1 MKVITFLRHSKSS
14 WDYDILDMHR
24 PLSSV
29 GIEKIKKTSIS
40 SKDQFISSEII
51 FTSSANRA
59 LYTSILLSKNLSI
72 NYSKIKICDK
82 LYTFNSSEVMEF
94 IKNIDNIYSNVV
106 LVGHNPAYTEISNY
120 FSENKILN
128 LPTAR
133 WFSLKF
139 ISDNWSDII
148 DLKPISYLS
157 NLKSGV

>member
-14 WDYDILDMHR
+14 WDYDILDIHR
-24 PLSSV
+24 PLSFD
-29 GIEKIKKTSIS
+29 GIEKIKKTAIS

-72 NYSKIKICDK
+72 NYSKIKISDK
-82 LYTFNSSEVMEF
+82 LYTFDSSEVMEF
-94 IKNIDNIYSNVV
+94 IETIDNIYSNVV

-120 FSENKILN
+120 FSEKKILN

-139 ISDNWSDII
+139 RSDNWSDII

>member
-24 PLSSV
+24 PLSPV
-29 GIEKIKKTSIS
+29 GIEKIKKTAIS

-59 LYTSILLSKNLSI
+59 LYTSILLSKNLLI
-72 NYSKIKICDK
+72 NFNKIKICDE
-82 LYTFNSSEVMEF
+82 LYTFKLSEVFEF
-94 IKNIDNIYSNVV
+94 IKNIDNIYSNVI

-120 FSENKILN
+120 FSENKIIN

-139 ISDNWSDII
+139 KSDNWSDII
-148 DLKPISYLS
+148 DLKPISYS
-157 NLKSGV
+157 NNF